1 MNLDAKKGH
10 VNMLKRVITN
20 SFKDNFKNSND
31 RKKDISNAKK

>member
-10 VNMLKRVITN
+10 MNLLKRVITI